1 MSFWIVLL
9 ICLFT
14 LAVQSV
20 VIIATALHAL
30 RGKVELRWSTYLGL
44 QKLLL
49 KQIEDAGG
57 AHVQSFELLIREA
70 AKGFEDSLVMAGVR
84 KAAAEL
90 AYSQVHW
97 TDCLR
102 QHALRKGL
110 LPQQTALPLRVLH
123 ARQAYDAAVHS
134 FERMRLGFA
143 ASLLA
148 RSLGLGP
155 VYHLES
161 AMNAE
166 CDSNV
171 GTGADAS

>member
-9 ICLFT
+9 ICLIT
-14 LAVQSV
+14 LAVQSA

-57 AHVQSFELLIREA
+57 AQVQSFQFLIRDA
-70 AKGFEDSLVMAGVR
+70 AKGFENSLVMVCVR
-84 KAAAEL
+84 REAAEL

-123 ARQAYDAAVHS
+123 ARQAYDAGVDA
-134 FERMRLGFA
+134 FERMRRGFA

-148 RSLGLGP
+148 RWLGLGP
-155 VYHLES
+155 VYHLEM
-161 AMNAE
+161 AVNAE
-166 CDSNV
+166 CDSSV

>member
-57 AHVQSFELLIREA
+57 AQAQSFELLIA
-70 AKGFEDSLVMAGVR
+70 DSAKGFEDSLVMSSVR
-84 KAAAEL
+84 KAVTEL
-90 AYSQVHW
+90 AYSQTHW
-97 TDCLR
+97 TDCLK
-102 QHALRKGL
+102 QHALRKGV
-110 LPQQTALPLRVLH
+110 LPQQRALPLRVLR
-123 ARQAYDAAVHS
+123 ARQAYDAAVYA
-134 FERMRLGFA
+134 FERMRLEFV
-143 ASLLA
+143 ASFLA
-148 RSLGLGP
+148 RWLRLRP

-161 AMNAE
+161 AMSAE

-171 GTGADAS
+171 GTGADGS